1 MRVHKKEKRFDNVVH
16 DMIFNA
22 MQDYRQRRLTLKHK
36 FYLMRKK
43 NRKIN

>member
-1 MRVHKKEKRFDNVVH
+1 MRLIKKTKKFDNVVH

-22 MQDYRQRRLTLKHK
+22 SQDFHIRRLSLKHK
-36 FYLMRKK
+36 FYLLRQK